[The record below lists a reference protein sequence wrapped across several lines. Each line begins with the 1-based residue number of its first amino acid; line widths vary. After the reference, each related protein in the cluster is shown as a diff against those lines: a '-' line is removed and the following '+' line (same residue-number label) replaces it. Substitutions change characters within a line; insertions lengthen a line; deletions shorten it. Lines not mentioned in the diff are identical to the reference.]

1 MAPCPEYV
9 ERTNLTQWVILK
21 NKKQTFLVQRSVGSE
36 RVVGVVAGIDYDPIH
51 CMKSQKLIKIF

>member
-21 NKKQTFLVQRSVGSE
+21 NKKQKFLVQRSVGSE
-36 RVVGVVAGIDYDPIH
+36 RVVGVIASIEYDQGH
-51 CMKSQKLIKIF
+51 CMKSQRLIKIF